1 MAYKAL
7 ALVVGLIVGT
17 SPVVASEPNAPAP
30 PGSPTTKYCLRV
42 TVTGNVSDR
51 IECWTRDEWAE
62 QDVDVDREWATN
74 GVRTIDA

>member
-7 ALVVGLIVGT
+7 ALAVGLIVGA
-17 SPVVASEPNAPAP
+17 SPVLASEPTTPAP